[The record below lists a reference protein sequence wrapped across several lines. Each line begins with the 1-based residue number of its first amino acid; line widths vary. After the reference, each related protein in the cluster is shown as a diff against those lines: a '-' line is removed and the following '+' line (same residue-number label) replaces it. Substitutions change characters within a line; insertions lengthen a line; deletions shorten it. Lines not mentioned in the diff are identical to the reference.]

1 MSDGAQQC
9 LICGVASAAIVVVL
23 LIVTCFDTLEP
34 TEYGLNYNRFTK
46 GFDRETVYEG
56 GRYWIWFTNKFIE
69 FPATQQTI
77 EFSDSA
83 SANSGPLRTRTQEGL
98 ALTLHISFQYKL
110 IKEGIPALYDL
121 SNLQYEQTF
130 VRIARDIILQE
141 AGSYQAPEYW
151 RKRIVIGNRMMEL
164 LDTAFQQAHARC
176 LGIQVLK
183 INLPPAFEQS
193 IVETQVEVQK
203 TQMKQLEQNAEIV
216 RQNIR
221 VMISETDQLIMVI
234 DANAR
239 SRATLIQETARAT
252 IWKDTLGMESYVYGQ
267 VLSQLEFN
275 ADQMNTYQYYQA
287 LLAQPNKTLLVDIQ
301 NPIIQLVSSS

>member
-9 LICGVASAAIVVVL
+9 LICGVASTVIVVVL

-46 GFDRETVYEG
+46 AFDHDTVYEG

-77 EFSDSA
+77 EFSDSPT
-83 SANSGPLRTRTQEGL
+83 ANSGPLRTRTQEGL

-141 AGSYQAPEYW
+141 AGSYQAPQYW
-151 RKRIVIGNRMMEL
+151 GKRILIGNRMMEL
-164 LDTAFQQAHARC
+164 LDVAFQQAHAHC

-221 VMISETDQLIMVI
+221 VMTSETDQLIMVI

-252 IWKDTLGMESYVYGQ
+252 IWKDTLDMESFVYGQ

>member
-9 LICGVASAAIVVVL
+9 VICGLASAIIVVVL

-34 TEYGLNYNRFTK
+34 TEYGLNYNRFSK
-46 GFDRETVYEG
+46 SFDREDVYEG

-77 EFSDSA
+77 EFSDSP

-141 AGSYQAPEYW
+141 AGSYQAPQYW
-151 RKRIVIGNRMMEL
+151 GKRILIGNRMMEL
-164 LDTAFQQAHARC
+164 LDAAFQQAHARC

-193 IVETQVEVQK
+193 IVDTQVEVQK

-221 VMISETDQLIMVI
+221 VMTSETDQLIMVI

-239 SRATLIQETARAT
+239 SRATLIQETARAG
-252 IWKDTLGMESYVYGQ
+252 IWKETLDMESYVYGQ

-275 ADQMNTYQYYQA
+275 ADQMNTYQYFQA
-287 LLAQPNKTLLVDIQ
+287 LAGQPNKTLLVDIQ